1 MLEEDKIIFKRA
13 TFASVITSAYPMIV
27 VGCYFGITPWNMN
40 RLSIDETDLSY
51 AILLFGIFFIISN
64 QIAGRILVPKFGT
77 KLVMTLA
84 FPIVAFS
91 TLLSIISPTYFYFL
105 LSAIPTGIGWGAS
118 GPIGGIHSQLIE
130 QRFKKIITP
139 VSYTHLTL
147 PTKRIV

>member
-1 MLEEDKIIFKRA
+1 VLEEEKKIFKRS
-13 TFASVITSAYPMIV
+13 TYASVITSAYPMIV
-27 VGCYFGITPWNMN
+27 VGCYFGITPWNME

-77 KLVMTLA
+77 KLVMSLA

-91 TLLSIISPTYFYFL
+91 TLLSIISPTYFFFL
-105 LSAIPTGIGWGAS
+105 MCAIPTGIGWGAS

-130 QRFKKIITP
+130 QRFKNYY
-139 VSYTHLTL
+139 SLL
-147 PTKRIV
+147 RNGF